1 MEIKLN
7 SLILENFKGISYFE
21 LNVDGKN
28 ASVYGTNAS
37 GKTTLA
43 DAYFWLLFGKDS
55 NGAANFDIKTIG
67 TTGLDY
73 SVTGTIEVN
82 GKMHILQRILKEK
95 WERKNGETEKKF
107 KGNTT
112 TYIIDGVP
120 VKEKEYKA
128 FVESEIV
135 DEKTYQILTD
145 PDFFAG
151 KMDWKKRR
159 AQLLE
164 WFVDISDN
172 DIVSS
177 HKELQ
182 NLPDILGDR
191 TVENAQ
197 KAIQADR
204 KKLND
209 LLRAIPERIDE
220 QQRNIVEI
228 QTLSNGDEQEN
239 LDRLLKEKSEIEDKI
254 RKAETDEELSKAKS
268 ELEKVKL
275 EMSVSKENYTSDNIG
290 KDDDQHQQLMKL
302 KKDKFKLQCDIAECT
317 ESIDSINKRLQ
328 KILEQG
334 KKLNSKFIEV
344 SAMKFS
350 GDTICPFCGRALL
363 EDKIQSAL
371 DEFNVSKSNQLE
383 EITDECA
390 KLKLERSEIKKT
402 LIVHSNNLE
411 SAKSKL
417 SQIIENI
424 ELLEKSLAKP
434 KRFEDTEE
442 YKNLYEKL
450 VAAEKNVISEEQRF
464 NESVAEKIMK
474 MKSRIEEINRQSS
487 DLIAILAK
495 VSTIKIYEDR
505 IEELKKQESDYGV
518 LLAEA
523 DKDLNLIDEFIK
535 IKCLDVEKMI
545 NSHFKVVKWKLFSLQ
560 VNGGINDCCEATVD
574 GVDYSTNLNSAA
586 KLNAGLDIIN
596 TISDV
601 TGINVPIWIDNA
613 ESVVSY
619 IPTTSQTIK
628 LTVSKEYKK
637 LTIKE

>member
-1 MEIKLN
+1 M
-7 SLILENFKGISYFE
+7 
-21 LNVDGKN
+21 
-28 ASVYGTNAS
+28 
-37 GKTTLA
+37 
-43 DAYFWLLFGKDS
+43 
-55 NGAANFDIKTIG
+55 
-67 TTGLDY
+67 
-73 SVTGTIEVN
+73 
-82 GKMHILQRILKEK
+82 
-95 WERKNGETEKKF
+95 
-107 KGNTT
+107 
-112 TYIIDGVP
+112 
-120 VKEKEYKA
+120 
-128 FVESEIV
+128 
-135 DEKTYQILTD
+135 
-145 PDFFAG
+145 
-151 KMDWKKRR
+151 
-159 AQLLE
+159 
-164 WFVDISDN
+164 
-172 DIVSS
+172 
-177 HKELQ
+177 
-182 NLPDILGDR
+182 
-191 TVENAQ
+191 
-197 KAIQADR
+197 
-204 KKLND
+204 
-209 LLRAIPERIDE
+209 
-220 QQRNIVEI
+220 
-228 QTLSNGDEQEN
+228 
-239 LDRLLKEKSEIEDKI
+239 
-254 RKAETDEELSKAKS
+254 
-268 ELEKVKL
+268 
-275 EMSVSKENYTSDNIG
+275 
-290 KDDDQHQQLMKL
+290 
-302 KKDKFKLQCDIAECT
+302 
-317 ESIDSINKRLQ
+317 
-328 KILEQG
+328 
-334 KKLNSKFIEV
+334 
-344 SAMKFS
+344 
-350 GDTICPFCGRALL
+350 
-363 EDKIQSAL
+363 
-371 DEFNVSKSNQLE
+371 
-383 EITDECA
+383 
-390 KLKLERSEIKKT
+390 
-402 LIVHSNNLE
+402 HSNNLE

>member
-107 KGNTT
+107 KGNT
-112 TYIIDGVP
+112 
-120 VKEKEYKA
+120 
-128 FVESEIV
+128 
-135 DEKTYQILTD
+135 
-145 PDFFAG
+145 
-151 KMDWKKRR
+151 
-159 AQLLE
+159 
-164 WFVDISDN
+164 
-172 DIVSS
+172 
-177 HKELQ
+177 
-182 NLPDILGDR
+182 
-191 TVENAQ
+191 
-197 KAIQADR
+197 
-204 KKLND
+204 
-209 LLRAIPERIDE
+209 
-220 QQRNIVEI
+220 
-228 QTLSNGDEQEN
+228 
-239 LDRLLKEKSEIEDKI
+239 
-254 RKAETDEELSKAKS
+254 
-268 ELEKVKL
+268 
-275 EMSVSKENYTSDNIG
+275 
-290 KDDDQHQQLMKL
+290 
-302 KKDKFKLQCDIAECT
+302 
-317 ESIDSINKRLQ
+317 
-328 KILEQG
+328 
-334 KKLNSKFIEV
+334 
-344 SAMKFS
+344 
-350 GDTICPFCGRALL
+350 ICPFCGRALP

-371 DEFNVSKSNQLE
+371 DEFNMSKSNQLE

>member
-1 MEIKLN
+1 
-7 SLILENFKGISYFE
+7 
-21 LNVDGKN
+21 
-28 ASVYGTNAS
+28 
-37 GKTTLA
+37 
-43 DAYFWLLFGKDS
+43 
-55 NGAANFDIKTIG
+55 
-67 TTGLDY
+67 
-73 SVTGTIEVN
+73 
-82 GKMHILQRILKEK
+82 
-95 WERKNGETEKKF
+95 
-107 KGNTT
+107 
-112 TYIIDGVP
+112 
-120 VKEKEYKA
+120 
-128 FVESEIV
+128 
-135 DEKTYQILTD
+135 
-145 PDFFAG
+145 
-151 KMDWKKRR
+151 
-159 AQLLE
+159 
-164 WFVDISDN
+164 
-172 DIVSS
+172 
-177 HKELQ
+177 
-182 NLPDILGDR
+182 
-191 TVENAQ
+191 
-197 KAIQADR
+197 
-204 KKLND
+204 
-209 LLRAIPERIDE
+209 
-220 QQRNIVEI
+220 
-228 QTLSNGDEQEN
+228 
-239 LDRLLKEKSEIEDKI
+239 
-254 RKAETDEELSKAKS
+254 
-268 ELEKVKL
+268 
-275 EMSVSKENYTSDNIG
+275 
-290 KDDDQHQQLMKL
+290 
-302 KKDKFKLQCDIAECT
+302 
-317 ESIDSINKRLQ
+317 
-328 KILEQG
+328 
-334 KKLNSKFIEV
+334 
-344 SAMKFS
+344 MKFS
-350 GDTICPFCGRALL
+350 GDTICPFCGRALP

-371 DEFNVSKSNQLE
+371 DEFNMSKSNQLE